1 MSSMTVACDH
11 TSCGVE
17 RELEERLEDHRAELI
32 GYCWRMLRSP
42 VEAED
47 AVQET
52 MVRAWRGYDRFEGRS
67 ALRTWLYRIAT
78 NVCLDLRGSR
88 GRRADPIDLGPGA
101 AAEASPDSPWAA
113 RPAGLLDPE
122 RADPADVA
130 VSHDEVRRAL
140 DAALRRLPP
149 RQRAVLILREVV
161 RWRAREVADL
171 LGVTVVSVNSALQR
185 ARATLAARPVD
196 DTVCRS
202 QLGDAERE
210 LLARIADAFARNDV
224 GALIAIV
231 HDDVTR
237 NAA

>member
-1 MSSMTVACDH
+1 MSGTALASDH
-11 TSCGVE
+11 ASRGVTAAIE
-17 RELEERLEDHRAELI
+17 EGLEGHRAELI
-32 GYCWRMLRSP
+32 GYCARMLRSP
-42 VEAED
+42 VDAED

-78 NVCLDLRGSR
+78 NVCLDLLSGS
-88 GRRADPIDLGPGA
+88 GRRALPIDLGPGA
-101 AAEASPDSPWAA
+101 AAESPDSRPRGRAA
-113 RPAGLLDPE
+113 TVPE
-122 RADPADVA
+122 PEPADPADVA
-130 VSHDEVRRAL
+130 VLRDEVRRAL
-140 DAALRRLPP
+140 DAALWRLPP

-161 RWRAREVADL
+161 HWRAQEVADL

-196 DTVCRS
+196 ETVGLRPLDDE
-202 QLGDAERE
+202 QRGFV
-210 LLARIADAFARNDV
+210 ARFADAFARHDV
-224 GALIAIV
+224 VALVAIV